1 MEYYNIEKSLTA
13 AKNDCDVGVIGTS
26 VTLTANANQFV
37 STVSVED
44 ANAKADAWLAANVQA
59 YANNSGTC
67 RTTAWRGINPSCLLE
82 PETTLSPFDYM
93 VVRYKWALGAG
104 SDFDTYTGIVNTG
117 ITSLDKKWM
126 GWGHQMGNE
135 IPAGALPENCY
146 ILWAGDNTQANGI
159 EACLVNFSNI
169 IEDYPSLNTVQIR
182 MAGSWFSSKGTGNVE
197 IEITTYLG
205 GKMIKDGYN
214 IVNDGG
220 GHLVQQLTFS
230 KNIAIAGQNLANNI
244 EAVTNIGYITY
255 SKNQTGQIVIT
266 Y

>member
-1 MEYYNIEKSLTA
+1 MEYYNIQKSMTA
-13 AKNDCDVGVIGTS
+13 AKNDCAPGVMGTP
-26 VTLTANANQFV
+26 VTLTAHANQFV

-67 RTTAWRGINPSCLLE
+67 RITAWRGINPTCLLE
-82 PETTLSPFDYM
+82 PETTLSPFNYM
-93 VVRYKWALGAG
+93 VVRYKWSLGAG
-104 SDFDTYTGIVNTG
+104 RDFDTYTGIVNSG
-117 ITSLDKKWM
+117 ISSLDKKWM
-126 GWGHQMGNE
+126 GYGHQMGNE
-135 IPAGALPENCY
+135 IPANAIPENAY
-146 ILWAGDNTQANGI
+146 IMWAGDNTQAYGV
-159 EACLVNFSNI
+159 EACMVNFKKITN
-169 IEDYPSLNTVQIR
+169 DYPTLNTVQVR
-182 MAGSWFSSKGTGNVE
+182 MAGSWFGSKGTGSVE
-197 IEITTYLG
+197 IEISTYLG

-230 KNIAIAGQNLANNI
+230 KNIAISGQNLANNI